1 MNDNQLIAA
10 LNNKPTDIIDALR
23 EKTIDPSVTVAGTPL
38 LSLAIEYARLDVANS
53 LLEHGADV
61 SQYATSGINRGK
73 APIHFAKSPD
83 AIQLLQEFK
92 ADVNARYKYVDRD
105 NGLRNETLLHTAALE
120 ANLELADSLLAAG
133 AIDHVSFGNVPAES
147 SIKRPNGTLKKML
160 DELRAK
166 QIVNTITP
174 MPVAIQ
180 SDGTNSIS
188 ALRNKAAAS
197 DLSTTN
203 AQPDQLLN
211 GRLKKNAAGEYVHEA
226 NSARKIVEIDDKLV
240 VHSSVKGIDEHSADL
255 IKASV
260 LLAKQKNWEGIV
272 VNGTEDFR
280 RESWLAAKIEGLNVV
295 GYEPTEMDLRKL
307 RPYQETQRQVFQPVD
322 NARDSLARRE
332 AEEYVLKRNGAVRA
346 VNTADDVAVGRIQFA
361 NEKFLVQE
369 TGRNLYVIHDKS
381 QISGAAITADKS
393 VKIHYSKGQGRA
405 ELQDSTKTRF
415 FGR

>member
-133 AIDHVSFGNVPAES
+133 AIDHVIFGNVPAES
-147 SIKRPNGTLKKML
+147 SIKRPSGTLKKAIE
-160 DELRAK
+160 ELREK

-174 MPVAIQ
+174 MPVPTK

-188 ALRNKAAAS
+188 ALRNNAGAS
-197 DLSTTN
+197 DLSKN
-203 AQPDQLLN
+203 SQLPEQLLN
-211 GRLKKNAAGEYVHEA
+211 GRVKKNEAGEYVHQA
-226 NSARKIVEIDDKLV
+226 NSARKIVEVGDKLM

-272 VNGTEDFR
+272 VNGTEEFR
-280 RESWLAAKIEGLNVV
+280 RESWLAAKMEGLNVV
-295 GYEPTEMDLRKL
+295 GYEPTELDLRKL
-307 RPYQETQRQVFQPVD
+307 RPYQEVQRQVLHPVD
-322 NARDSLARRE
+322 NEKDSQARRE
-332 AEEYVLKRNGAVRA
+332 AEEFVLKRNGAIRTL
-346 VNTADDVAVGRIQFA
+346 NTSDDIAVGRVQFS
-361 NEKFLVQE
+361 NERFLVQE

-381 QISGAAITADKS
+381 QINGAAVAPDKS

-405 ELQDSTKTRF
+405 ELQDNAKTRF